1 MAQQREDVSA
11 GVDGF
16 GTRRFAG
23 PIPPQL
29 RRGSQRRR
37 DAVYTATLRRVKL
50 RVQVGGRA
58 DAVQSLALPMDFRF
72 QSDRFGWRVEAGESQ
87 PEVARVAAEALQLL
101 PHEALGALPLRRVH
115 DVRGGEVPRRADEQV
130 RPAALE
136 QRLRRRW

>member
-1 MAQQREDVSA
+1 MAAPALAERTYGNVGQRTKWA
-11 GVDGF
+11 GSTTFSNG
-16 GTRRFAG
+16 ALHN
-23 PIPPQL
+23 P
-29 RRGSQRRR
+29 
-37 DAVYTATLRRVKL
+37 
-50 RVQVGGRA
+50 RA